1 MEGLVKCSRV
11 LYDNEISKKMK
22 EITNLKKQLNG
33 PKVLFKDMDE
43 SWVAREEVAKE
54 IEKTLTE
61 YIMGNWHESN
71 SGFFC
76 EDVDLP
82 DSLEHILFNFT
93 KDKEWSYK
101 TGYILHD
108 LITTIYNSL
117 KDAGIIDFSDED
129 SANLIAA
136 IIVKGVNNHLH
147 EGDGLWGGAILDD
160 CCVFKCNDC
169 GKIDNWKDG
178 GICME
183 CHEKETL

>member
-1 MEGLVKCSRV
+1 MESLVKCSRV
-11 LYDNEISKKMK
+11 LYDNDISKKMK
-22 EITNLKKQLNG
+22 EITNLKKQLNS
-33 PKVLFKDMDE
+33 PKVLFEDMDE
-43 SWVAREEVAKE
+43 SWVAREEVAKK

-61 YIMGNWHESN
+61 YII
-71 SGFFC
+71 SGWGRGEIIFGMNIP
-76 EDVDLP
+76 E
-82 DSLEHILFNFT
+82 SLEYILFNFT

-108 LITTIYNSL
+108 LIKTIYNSL
-117 KDAGIIDFSDED
+117 KDAGIIDFEDED

-147 EGDGLWGGAILDD
+147 EGDGLWGGAILDN
-160 CCVFKCNDC
+160 CCVFKCDDC
-169 GKIDNWKDG
+169 GKIDNWKED